1 MYSVFRFSEWKKLF
15 CVQHK
20 MILKENDLFFLCSL
34 IDYIARKT
42 KNYRSTVV
50 NALGENW
57 IKINY
62 DYFRLF
68 SERNGVLSQYNGIFT
83 KIKPD
88 LLIGSAK
95 IAFYWDFCA
104 LIEK

>member
-1 MYSVFRFSEWKKLF
+1 MYSVFKFSEWKKSF

-50 NALGENW
+50 NALG
-57 IKINY
+57 
-62 DYFRLF
+62 
-68 SERNGVLSQYNGIFT
+68 GVLYHE
-83 KIKPD
+83 
-88 LLIGSAK
+88 
-95 IAFYWDFCA
+95 IALVEWLGLKSVWIYTWYCQGYRKRSEEN
-104 LIEK
+104 EKNIQKFGT